1 MYMIHFTPEQY
12 AIFVG
17 GVRYIK
23 KAIKKKGKRRSTRNR
38 KQKKGTRR
46 RQKGGNGKL
55 RFLITALLLA
65 ALFSAY
71 LINAGTDMSLQT
83 GIVAFSNAANLGVN
97 AEDINNFMEG
107 LAIMIFYAGV
117 DWNADGQS
125 RPNTCEQGQWAP
137 YVPGYGRITSLASD
151 PVPGWAD
158 DCPRNAHI
166 LGTVL
171 TSVLAG
177 MFIAWIGPCVM
188 DELVDATIGPA
199 PALPEQP
206 QPSTTSNG
214 NESATA
220 ILQRALADVTV
231 DPNDPLLLPRKQ
243 KPKKTLSPQQKLLM
257 EKRSDAR
264 RRACASQF
272 ANPPLSTDI
281 GRNVARGISIS
292 PDVRRVLQNAKQIP
306 PGATPEVVRTMSQSL
321 GPTSTAM
328 TALTTRGRRTRG
340 LPSIP
345 EEPPAPLTTT
355 SQQLVPL
362 SLQEESTGN
371 TLITLPAGVIK
382 ELQQSGDLAQILKM
396 VNKAA
401 IQISNQQQFQEKVAI
416 MEGTILQMKGPRLQL
431 QDGIPKLNCNTPLPS
446 GSCPPIPRPLPK
458 ANDNNNDGLEI
469 QELPDGAGGAKRR
482 RRRRVKK
489 KNTKKKRPR
498 NKKKSRKRR

>member
-1 MYMIHFTPEQY
+1 MIHFTPEQY

-199 PALPEQP
+199 PALPEQS
-206 QPSTTSNG
+206 QASTKSNG
-214 NESATA
+214 NDSATA
-220 ILQRALADVTV
+220 ILAQALAAVTV
-231 DPNDPLLLPRKQ
+231 DPNDPLLRITLPRKQ
-243 KPKKTLSPQQKLLM
+243 KPKRTLTPQQKQQM
-257 EKRSDAR
+257 ERRSEAR
-264 RRACASQF
+264 RMACAAHF
-272 ANPPLSTDI
+272 ANPPLSSD
-281 GRNVARGISIS
+281 ISIS
-292 PDVRRVLQNAKQIP
+292 RNVGITMSPGVRRVLQNARQIP
-306 PGATPEVVRTMSQSL
+306 PGATSEDVRAMSQGL
-321 GPTSTAM
+321 GPTPTAM

-340 LPSIP
+340 LPSIQ
-345 EEPPAPLTTT
+345 EEPSAPLTTT
-355 SQQLVPL
+355 SQQLVPS
-362 SLQEESTGN
+362 SLQEESRGN
-371 TLITLPAGVIK
+371 TLITLPEGVMA
-382 ELQQSGDLAQILKM
+382 ELRQSGDLAKILTM
-396 VNKAA
+396 VNNAA
-401 IQISNQQQFQEKVAI
+401 IQITNQDQFQQKVAI
-416 MEGTILQMKGPRLQL
+416 MEGTILEIKGPRLQL

-446 GSCPPIPRPLPK
+446 GSCPSIPRPLPLPK
-458 ANDNNNDGLEI
+458 DGPEIEELDNLS
-469 QELPDGAGGAKRR
+469 AGGAKRR

>member
-23 KAIKKKGKRRSTRNR
+23 KAIKKKGKRRYTRNR

-117 DWNADGQS
+117 DWNAGGQS

-137 YVPGYGRITSLASD
+137 YVPGYGRITTFASD
-151 PVPGWAD
+151 PVPGWSE

-177 MFIAWIGPCVM
+177 MFIAWIGPCIL
-188 DELVDATIGPA
+188 DELVDATIGPT
-199 PALPEQP
+199 PALTEQ
-206 QPSTTSNG
+206 QDSSTTSG
-214 NESATA
+214 KDSATD
-220 ILQRALADVTV
+220 ILAKALADVTV
-231 DPNDPLLLPRKQ
+231 DPNDPLLHQTLSRKQ
-243 KPKKTLSPQQKLLM
+243 KPKKTLSPEQKQQM
-257 EKRSDAR
+257 QKRSEAR
-264 RRACASQF
+264 RMACASQF
-272 ANPPLSTDI
+272 ANPPLPTDI
-281 GRNVARGISIS
+281 SRNVARGISIS
-292 PDVRRVLQNAKQIP
+292 PDVKRALQNARQIP
-306 PGATPEVVRTMSQSL
+306 PGATPEDVRAMSQGL
-321 GPTSTAM
+321 GPTPTSM
-328 TALTTRGRRTRG
+328 NALTTRGRRTRG
-340 LPSIP
+340 LQTIQ
-345 EEPPAPLTTT
+345 EEPSAPLTTT
-355 SQQLVPL
+355 SQQLVPS
-362 SLQEESTGN
+362 SLQEESKGN
-371 TLITLPAGVIK
+371 TLITLPAGVMA
-382 ELQQSGDLAQILKM
+382 ELRQSGDLAQILKM

-401 IQISNQQQFQEKVAI
+401 NHISKQDQFQQKVAI
-416 MEGTILQMKGPRLQL
+416 MEGTIFQMEGQRLQL
-431 QDGIPKLNCNTPLPS
+431 QDGLPQINCDTPLPS
-446 GSCPPIPRPLPK
+446 GSCPSIPRPLPK
-458 ANDNNNDGLEI
+458 ANNDGPEI
-469 QELPDGAGGAKRR
+469 EELDDLTAGGAKRR